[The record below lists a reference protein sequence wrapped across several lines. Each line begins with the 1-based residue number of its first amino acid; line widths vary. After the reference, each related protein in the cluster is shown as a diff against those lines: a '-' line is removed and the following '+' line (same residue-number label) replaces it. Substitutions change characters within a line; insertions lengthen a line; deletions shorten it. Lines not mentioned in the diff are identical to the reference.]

1 MVKMK
6 VLLINSVCGTGST
19 GRIVTDLHDIIK
31 KSGGD
36 AKIAFGIGNVN
47 RVDVTDTFYFGSK
60 FDYYIHNILSKI
72 TDRAGFYSKKNT
84 RKLIRF
90 IKEYNPDIIHLHN
103 LHGYYLNVKIL
114 FEYLS
119 TCNKP
124 VVWTLHDCW
133 AFTGHCAHYTCNGC
147 YQWMTQCTHCN
158 EKKNRYPK
166 SYVFSN
172 AKKNFDEKKRL
183 FTSIDNMHLLTP
195 SIWLAEQVKK
205 SFLNKYTVTAVGNG
219 IDLDE
224 FKPQESD
231 FKERHGLENKKII
244 LGVSSVWYKQK
255 GLLEYIKLSKA
266 LDDRYKVVLVGLNR
280 KQIKNMPSNLL
291 ALPRTDSINDLI
303 KIYSAADM
311 YVNLSVEETFGMT
324 TVEALACGTPVI
336 TYNATAVPEPV
347 NKNCGYVVACGD
359 IEKVIELIKKNSVF
373 PASDVRNAI
382 LRYDKKLIYKK
393 ILKIYKNLMDNVIS
407 EK

>member
-1 MVKMK
+1 MK

-84 RKLIRF
+84 RKLIKF

-119 TCNKP
+119 KCNKP

-133 AFTGHCAHYTCNGC
+133 AFTGHCAHFTQNGC
-147 YQWMTQCTHCN
+147 YKWKEGCYKCSET
-158 EKKNRYPK
+158 KNRYPR
-166 SYVFSN
+166 SYVLDRC
-172 AKKNFDEKKRL
+172 KKNYLEKRFL
-183 FTSIDNMHLLTP
+183 FTNVENMHIMTP
-195 SIWLAEQVKK
+195 SRWLADVTRQSFMKK
-205 SFLNKYTVTAVGNG
+205 YDITAVGNG

-224 FKPQESD
+224 FKPKESD
-231 FKERHGLENKKII
+231 FRSKYNLNDKKII
-244 LGVSSVWYKQK
+244 LGVASAWIEQK
-255 GLLEYIKLSKA
+255 GIKDYVELSKI
-266 LDDRYKVVLVGLNR
+266 LNSKYKIVLIGMTDE
-280 KQIKNMPSNLL
+280 QIKSMPSGIL
-291 ALPRTDSINDLI
+291 ALPRTSSTNELVQ
-303 KIYSAADM
+303 IYSSADI
-311 YVNLSVEETFGMT
+311 YVNFSIEETFGMT
-324 TVEALACGTPVI
+324 TVEALACGIPVI
-336 TYNATAVPEPV
+336 TYDKTSVPEPV
-347 NKNCGYVVACGD
+347 CPDNGFIVKTGD
-359 IEKVIELIKKNSVF
+359 LNAVKHIIEKF
-373 PASDVRNAI
+373 PYFDKDKIRSTI
-382 LRYDKKLIYKK
+382 LKYDKKIIYSNIVRKYRDM
-393 ILKIYKNLMDNVIS
+393 L
-407 EK
+407 EKR